1 MGKLD
6 SELDRLLRAAAV
18 SAGPVREEAPFGF
31 DTRLVAL
38 WRSRGSVNNDGVWDF
53 AAFVGR
59 IAIGAII
66 VAAAASGGAI
76 WQLKENED
84 LDEPVTNVYA
94 MADSVIE
101 AGTWQ

>member
-6 SELDRLLRAAAV
+6 SQVDRLLRAAAAPPEA
-18 SAGPVREEAPFGF
+18 SREEAPLGF
-31 DTRLVAL
+31 DTRVVAL
-38 WRSRGSVNNDGVWDF
+38 WQSQRSVKNGEAWNL
-53 AAFVGR
+53 AAFAGR
-59 IAIGAII
+59 IAIGATI

-84 LDEPVTNVYA
+84 LDEPVTNAYA
-94 MADSVIE
+94 LADSVIE

>member
-6 SELDRLLRAAAV
+6 SELDRLLRAVAV
-18 SAGPVREEAPFGF
+18 PAEPEREEAPFGF
-31 DTRLVAL
+31 DTRVVAL
-38 WRSRGSVNNDGVWDF
+38 WRSQGSVKNGGAWDF
-53 AAFVGR
+53 STFVGR
-59 IAIGAII
+59 VAIGAII

-84 LDEPVTNVYA
+84 LDEPVTNAYA
-94 MADSVIE
+94 LADSVIE